1 VAFCFMGLGV
11 RILLERS
18 EGEMPTTTDYVSS
31 VSLLP
36 TVEFL
41 ELVAKKQWDSTVSY
55 GLGISTIVPM
65 FHSTTNSEWLCLNT
79 EAEFLNSPIGTVSIK
94 NPFAYTRPESSPV
107 YVGYN
112 DISIPSTKA
121 NKAKS
126 LYLFRIDEDGINEVI
141 TVSNYDKKDRNVTT
155 APPLDCFSR
164 ECMTWFSSD
173 VDWFTGFG
181 VSSQSLAS
189 FVVNDNGIILSKSS
203 DILAGVIPESVTT
216 VDYTNIQVVNTVS
229 TFTPWV
235 SIQLSTGVQYM
246 GSEDDKANI
255 LFLFSV
261 DKDDDSLVAF
271 AHGYT
276 APAKAF
282 TGYNGIETRVYFD
295 KDEIIII

>member
-1 VAFCFMGLGV
+1 MGLGV
-11 RILLERS
+11 RILLERL

-31 VSLLP
+31 VSMLP
-36 TVEFL
+36 TLEFL
-41 ELVAKKQWDSTVSY
+41 ELVAKKQWDSDVSY

-79 EAEFLNSPIGTVSIK
+79 EAEFLEAPIGTISIK

-107 YVGYN
+107 YIGYN
-112 DISIPSTKA
+112 DISIPSAKA

-126 LYLFRIDEDGINEVI
+126 LYLFRIDEDGKNEVI
-141 TVSNYDKKDRNVTT
+141 MVSNYDKKPDNVTT
-155 APPLDCFSR
+155 APPIDCFSR
-164 ECMTWFSSD
+164 ECLTWFSSD

-181 VSSQSLAS
+181 VTSQSLAS
-189 FVVNDNGIILSKSS
+189 FVVDDNGIILTKSS
-203 DILAGVIPESVTT
+203 DLLSGLITKSVTT

-235 SIQLSTGVQYM
+235 SMQLSTGVQFV
-246 GSEDDKANI
+246 GTEDDKANI

-261 DKDDDSLVAF
+261 DKDNDSLVAF

-276 APAKAF
+276 APVKNNMYYDRIILDVLF
-282 TGYNGIETRVYFD
+282 SD
-295 KDEIIII
+295 DEIVII

>member
-1 VAFCFMGLGV
+1 M
-11 RILLERS
+11 S
-18 EGEMPTTTDYVSS
+18 TTTDYVSS

-41 ELVAKKQWDSTVSY
+41 ELVAKKQWDSSVSY

-79 EAEFLNSPIGTVSIK
+79 EAEFLEAPIGTISIK

-112 DISIPSTKA
+112 DVSISSTKA

-126 LYLFRIDEDGINEVI
+126 LYLFRIDEDGKNEVI
-141 TVSNYDKKDRNVTT
+141 MVSNYDKKPDNVTT
-155 APPLDCFSR
+155 APPIDCFSR

-189 FVVNDNGIILSKSS
+189 FVVDDNGIILTKSS
-203 DILAGVIPESVTT
+203 DLLSGLITKSVTT

-235 SIQLSTGVQYM
+235 SMQLSTGVQYVR
-246 GSEDDKANI
+246 GDDDKANI

-276 APAKAF
+276 APQKSSL
-282 TGYNGIETRVYFD
+282 YYDRIEAEVYFD
-295 KDEIIII
+295 CDKTIII

>member
-1 VAFCFMGLGV
+1 
-11 RILLERS
+11 
-18 EGEMPTTTDYVSS
+18 MPTTTDYVSS

>member
-1 VAFCFMGLGV
+1 MGLGV

-107 YVGYN
+107 YIGYN
-112 DISIPSTKA
+112 DISIPSTKV

-126 LYLFRIDEDGINEVI
+126 LYLFRIDEDGKNEVI
-141 TVSNYDKKDRNVTT
+141 MVSNYDKKPDNVTT

-164 ECMTWFSSD
+164 ECLTWFSSD
-173 VDWFTGFG
+173 VDWFFGFG
-181 VSSQSLAS
+181 NMGSSFTELATS
-189 FVVNDNGIILSKSS
+189 DSIVITDKSS
-203 DILAGVIPESVTT
+203 DILLTVVNSSKIPPETIFADTPSETSPFVSVEIGTQ
-216 VDYTNIQVVNTVS
+216 VYYQASAPDYTNINSV
-229 TFTPWV
+229 
-235 SIQLSTGVQYM
+235 
-246 GSEDDKANI
+246 
-255 LFLFSV
+255 FLFSV
-261 DKDDDSLVAF
+261 NDKNDSVVAF
-271 AHGYT
+271 SSYYT
-276 APAKAF
+276 SPKSSIDYESLIVDVSWDS
-282 TGYNGIETRVYFD
+282 T
-295 KDEIIII
+295 EIIII

>member
-1 VAFCFMGLGV
+1 MGLGV

-31 VSLLP
+31 VSMLP
-36 TVEFL
+36 TLEFL
-41 ELVAKKQWDSTVSY
+41 ELVAKKQWDSDVSY

-65 FHSTTNSEWLCLNT
+65 FHSTTNSEWLCLNS
-79 EAEFLNSPIGTVSIK
+79 ESEFLESPKGTISIK

-107 YVGYN
+107 YIGYN
-112 DISIPSTKA
+112 DISIPSAKA

-126 LYLFRIDEDGINEVI
+126 LYLFRIDEDGKNEVI
-141 TVSNYDKKDRNVTT
+141 MVSNYDKKPDNVTT
-155 APPLDCFSR
+155 APPIDCFSR
-164 ECMTWFSSD
+164 ECLTWFSSD

-181 VSSQSLAS
+181 VTSQSLAS
-189 FVVNDNGIILSKSS
+189 FVVDDNGIILTKSS
-203 DILAGVIPESVTT
+203 DLLSGLITKSVTT

-235 SIQLSTGVQYM
+235 SMQLSTGVQFV
-246 GSEDDKANI
+246 GTEDDKANI

-261 DKDDDSLVAF
+261 DKDNDSLVAF

-276 APAKAF
+276 APVKNNMYYDRIILDVLF
-282 TGYNGIETRVYFD
+282 SD
-295 KDEIIII
+295 DEIVII

>member
-1 VAFCFMGLGV
+1 MGLGV

-31 VSLLP
+31 VSMLP
-36 TVEFL
+36 TLEFL

-79 EAEFLNSPIGTVSIK
+79 EAEFLEAPIGTISIK
-94 NPFAYTRPESSPV
+94 SPFGYTRPESSPV
-107 YVGYN
+107 YVSFN
-112 DISIPSTKA
+112 DSVKIDKNKV

-126 LYLFRIDEDGINEVI
+126 LFLFRIGEEQNEII
-141 TVSNYDKKDRNVTT
+141 TVSNYDKKDQNVTT

-189 FVVNDNGIILSKSS
+189 FVVNDDGIILSKSS
-203 DILAGVIPESVTT
+203 DILSGVISESVKT
-216 VDYTNIQVVNTVS
+216 VDYTNIQVLNTVS
-229 TFTPWV
+229 ELTPWV
-235 SIQLSTGVQYM
+235 SIQLSTGVQLT
-246 GSEDDKANI
+246 GDNEANI
-255 LFLFSV
+255 LFLYSV
-261 DKDDDSLVAF
+261 DKDGDSLVSF
-271 AHGYT
+271 AYGYT
-276 APAKAF
+276 APIS
-282 TGYNGIETRVYFD
+282 TVGYNMMITDVSFNSED
-295 KDEIIII
+295 IITL

>member
-1 VAFCFMGLGV
+1 M
-11 RILLERS
+11 S
-18 EGEMPTTTDYVSS
+18 TTTDYVSS

-36 TVEFL
+36 TIEFL
-41 ELVAKKQWDSTVSY
+41 ELVAKKQWDSSASY

-79 EAEFLNSPIGTVSIK
+79 EAEFLEAPTGTISIK

-112 DISIPSTKA
+112 DISIPSAKA

-126 LYLFRIDEDGINEVI
+126 LYLFRIDEDGKNEVI
-141 TVSNYDKKDRNVTT
+141 MVSNYDKKPDNVTS
-155 APPLDCFSR
+155 APPIDCFSR

-181 VSSQSLAS
+181 VTSQSLAS
-189 FVVNDNGIILSKSS
+189 FVVDDNGIILTKSS
-203 DILAGVIPESVTT
+203 DLLSGLITKSVTT

-235 SIQLSTGVQYM
+235 SMQLSTGVQYV
-246 GSEDDKANI
+246 GGDDNKANI

-261 DKDDDSLVAF
+261 DKDNDSLVAF

-276 APAKAF
+276 APIFLSPAYD
-282 TGYNGIETRVYFD
+282 TIETYIYFD
-295 KDEIIII
+295 SSEIIVV

>member
-1 VAFCFMGLGV
+1 MGLGV

-18 EGEMPTTTDYVSS
+18 GGEMPTTTDYVSS

-41 ELVAKKQWDSTVSY
+41 ELVGKKQWDSTVSY

-65 FHSTTNSEWLCLNT
+65 FHSTTNSEWLCLNS

>member
-1 VAFCFMGLGV
+1 M
-11 RILLERS
+11 S
-18 EGEMPTTTDYVSS
+18 TTTDYVSS

-36 TVEFL
+36 TIEFL
-41 ELVAKKQWDSTVSY
+41 ELVAKKQWDSSASY

-79 EAEFLNSPIGTVSIK
+79 EAEFLEAPIGTISIK

-112 DISIPSTKA
+112 DISIPSAKA

-126 LYLFRIDEDGINEVI
+126 LYLFRIDEDGKNEVI
-141 TVSNYDKKDRNVTT
+141 MVSNYDKKPDNVTS
-155 APPLDCFSR
+155 APPIDCFSR

-181 VSSQSLAS
+181 VTSQSLAS
-189 FVVNDNGIILSKSS
+189 FVVDDNGIILTKSS
-203 DILAGVIPESVTT
+203 DLLSGLITKSVTT
-216 VDYTNIQVVNTVS
+216 VDYTNIQVINTVS
-229 TFTPWV
+229 ELTPWV
-235 SIQLSTGVQYM
+235 SVQLSTGVQYM

-261 DKDDDSLVAF
+261 DKDNDSLVAF

-276 APAKAF
+276 APGKQGF
-282 TGYNGIETRVYFD
+282 LYDIIETQIYFD
-295 KDEIIII
+295 SSEIIVI

>member
-1 VAFCFMGLGV
+1 M
-11 RILLERS
+11 S
-18 EGEMPTTTDYVSS
+18 TTTDYVSS

-36 TVEFL
+36 TIEFL
-41 ELVAKKQWDSTVSY
+41 ELVAKKQWDSSASY

-79 EAEFLNSPIGTVSIK
+79 EAEFLEAPIGTISIK

-112 DISIPSTKA
+112 DSVKIDKNKI

-126 LYLFRIDEDGINEVI
+126 LFLFRIGDEQNEII
-141 TVSNYDKKDRNVTT
+141 TVSNYDKTDRNVTT

-181 VSSQSLAS
+181 VTSQSLAS
-189 FVVNDNGIILSKSS
+189 FVVDDNGIILTKSS
-203 DILAGVIPESVTT
+203 DLLSGLITKSVTT
-216 VDYTNIQVVNTVS
+216 VDYTNIQVINTVS
-229 TFTPWV
+229 ELTPWV
-235 SIQLSTGVQYM
+235 SVQLSTGVQYM

-261 DKDDDSLVAF
+261 DKDNDSLVAF

-276 APAKAF
+276 APGKQGF
-282 TGYNGIETRVYFD
+282 LYDIIETQIYFD
-295 KDEIIII
+295 SSEIIVI

>member
-1 VAFCFMGLGV
+1 MGLGV

-31 VSLLP
+31 VSMLP
-36 TVEFL
+36 TLEFL
-41 ELVAKKQWDSTVSY
+41 ELVAKKQWDSSASY

-79 EAEFLNSPIGTVSIK
+79 EAEFLEAPIGTISIK

-107 YVGYN
+107 YIGYN
-112 DISIPSTKA
+112 DISIPSAKA

-126 LYLFRIDEDGINEVI
+126 LYLFRIDEDGKNEVI
-141 TVSNYDKKDRNVTT
+141 MVSNYDKKPDNVTS
-155 APPLDCFSR
+155 APPIDCFSR

-181 VSSQSLAS
+181 VTSQSLAS
-189 FVVNDNGIILSKSS
+189 FVVDDNGIILTKSS
-203 DILAGVIPESVTT
+203 DLLSGLITKSVTT

-229 TFTPWV
+229 TSTPWV
-235 SIQLSTGVQYM
+235 SMQLSTGVQFV
-246 GSEDDKANI
+246 GTEDDKANI

-261 DKDDDSLVAF
+261 DKDNDSLVAF
-271 AHGYT
+271 AHGYA
-276 APAKAF
+276 APVKVRW
-282 TGYNGIETRVYFD
+282 GYDNIESQIYFD
-295 KDEIIII
+295 TSEIIII

>member
-1 VAFCFMGLGV
+1 V
-11 RILLERS
+11 S
-18 EGEMPTTTDYVSS
+18 TTTDYVSS

-36 TVEFL
+36 TIEFL
-41 ELVAKKQWDSTVSY
+41 ELVAKKQWDSSASY

-79 EAEFLNSPIGTVSIK
+79 EAEFLEAPIGTISIK

-112 DISIPSTKA
+112 DVSISSTKA

-126 LYLFRIDEDGINEVI
+126 LYLFRIDEDGKNEVI
-141 TVSNYDKKDRNVTT
+141 MVSNYDKKPDNVTS
-155 APPLDCFSR
+155 APPIDCFSR

-181 VSSQSLAS
+181 VTSQSLAS
-189 FVVNDNGIILSKSS
+189 FVVDDNGIISTKSS
-203 DILAGVIPESVTT
+203 DLLSGLITKSVTT

-235 SIQLSTGVQYM
+235 SMQLSTGVQYV
-246 GSEDDKANI
+246 GGDDNKANI

-261 DKDDDSLVAF
+261 DKDNDSLVAF

-276 APAKAF
+276 APIFLSPAYD
-282 TGYNGIETRVYFD
+282 TIETYIYFD
-295 KDEIIII
+295 SSEIIVV

>member
-1 VAFCFMGLGV
+1 MGLGV

-18 EGEMPTTTDYVSS
+18 EGEMSTNPSYVSS

-41 ELVAKKQWDSTVSY
+41 ELVAKKQWDSGVSY

-126 LYLFRIDEDGINEVI
+126 LYLFRIDEDGKNEVI
-141 TVSNYDKKDRNVTT
+141 MVSNYDKKPYNVTT

-164 ECMTWFSSD
+164 ECLTWFSSD

-181 VSSQSLAS
+181 SLSGSLSELIVDKNGVVTNKSEDVLNNLIIAS
-189 FVVNDNGIILSKSS
+189 TKPVNYT
-203 DILAGVIPESVTT
+203 DISFSTVTT
-216 VDYTNIQVVNTVS
+216 LSPFVAIKFASEVEYIKTESTSDY
-229 TFTPWV
+229 
-235 SIQLSTGVQYM
+235 
-246 GSEDDKANI
+246 NI
-255 LFLFSV
+255 LFLYNS
-261 DKDDDSLVAF
+261 DSLVAF
-271 AHGYT
+271 AGDVVSKNESFYSESLKT
-276 APAKAF
+276 K
-282 TGYNGIETRVYFD
+282 VYFD
-295 KDEIIII
+295 SQEIIII

>member
-1 VAFCFMGLGV
+1 MGLGV

-31 VSLLP
+31 VSMLP
-36 TVEFL
+36 TLEFL
-41 ELVAKKQWDSTVSY
+41 ELVAKKQWDSSASY

-79 EAEFLNSPIGTVSIK
+79 EAEFLEAPIGTISIK

-107 YVGYN
+107 YIGYN
-112 DISIPSTKA
+112 DISIPSAKA

-126 LYLFRIDEDGINEVI
+126 LYLFRIDEDGKNEVI
-141 TVSNYDKKDRNVTT
+141 MVSNYDKKPDNVTS
-155 APPLDCFSR
+155 APPIDCFSR

-181 VSSQSLAS
+181 VTSQSLAS
-189 FVVNDNGIILSKSS
+189 FVVDDNGIILTKSS
-203 DILAGVIPESVTT
+203 DLLSGLITKSVTT

-235 SIQLSTGVQYM
+235 SMQLSTGVQYV
-246 GSEDDKANI
+246 GGDDNKANI

-261 DKDDDSLVAF
+261 DKDNDSLVAF

-276 APAKAF
+276 APIFLSPAYD
-282 TGYNGIETRVYFD
+282 TIETYIYFD
-295 KDEIIII
+295 SSEIIVV

>member
-1 VAFCFMGLGV
+1 MGLGV

-31 VSLLP
+31 VSMLP

-107 YVGYN
+107 YIGYN
-112 DISIPSTKA
+112 DISIPSAKV

-155 APPLDCFSR
+155 APPIDCFSR

-181 VSSQSLAS
+181 QMPASLPVL
-189 FVVNDNGIILSKSS
+189 VVDGNGVLLSKSD
-203 DILAGVIPESVTT
+203 DIMAGLIDKSSVQIGVTS
-216 VDYTNIQVVNTVS
+216 IQVINTVS
-229 TFTPWV
+229 ELSPYVVIEFT
-235 SIQLSTGVQYM
+235 TGVGY
-246 GSEDDKANI
+246 STEITSPTSPDT

-261 DKDDDSLVAF
+261 NKDNDSVVAF
-271 AHGYT
+271 AYD
-276 APAKAF
+276 
-282 TGYNGIETRVYFD
+282 YNASSTTPDNLGFSSLTTQIYFD
-295 KDEIIII
+295 SKETIII

>member
-1 VAFCFMGLGV
+1 MGLGV

-31 VSLLP
+31 VSMLP
-36 TVEFL
+36 TLEFL
-41 ELVAKKQWDSTVSY
+41 ELVAKKQWDSDVSY

-65 FHSTTNSEWLCLNT
+65 FHSTTNSEWLCLNS
-79 EAEFLNSPIGTVSIK
+79 ESEFLESPKGTISIK

-107 YVGYN
+107 YIGYN
-112 DISIPSTKA
+112 DISIPSAKA

-126 LYLFRIDEDGINEVI
+126 LYLFRIDEDGKNEVI
-141 TVSNYDKKDRNVTT
+141 MVSNYDKKDQNVTT
-155 APPLDCFSR
+155 APPIDCFSR
-164 ECMTWFSSD
+164 ECMTWFSTD

-181 VSSQSLAS
+181 VTSQSLAS
-189 FVVNDNGIILSKSS
+189 FVVDDNGIILTKSS
-203 DILAGVIPESVTT
+203 DLLSGLITKSVTT

-235 SIQLSTGVQYM
+235 SMQLSTGVQFV
-246 GSEDDKANI
+246 GTEDDKANI

-261 DKDDDSLVAF
+261 DKDNDSLVAF

-276 APAKAF
+276 APVKNNMYYDRIILDVLF
-282 TGYNGIETRVYFD
+282 SD
-295 KDEIIII
+295 DEIVII

>member
-1 VAFCFMGLGV
+1 MGLGV

-31 VSLLP
+31 VSMLP
-36 TVEFL
+36 TIEFL

-65 FHSTTNSEWLCLNT
+65 FHSTTNSEWLCLNS
-79 EAEFLNSPIGTVSIK
+79 ESEFLESPKGTISIK

-107 YVGYN
+107 YIGYN
-112 DISIPSTKA
+112 DISIPSAKA

-126 LYLFRIDEDGINEVI
+126 LYLFRIDEDGKNEVI
-141 TVSNYDKKDRNVTT
+141 MVSNYDKKPDNITS
-155 APPLDCFSR
+155 APPIDCFSR
-164 ECMTWFSSD
+164 ECLTWFSSD
-173 VDWFTGFG
+173 VDWFIGFG

-189 FVVNDNGIILSKSS
+189 FVVDDNGIILSKSG
-203 DILAGVIPESVTT
+203 DILSGVISKSVTT

-235 SIQLSTGVQYM
+235 SMQLSTGIQYL
-246 GSEDDKANI
+246 GAEEDKANI

-261 DKDDDSLVAF
+261 DKNDDSLVAF

-276 APAKAF
+276 SP
-282 TGYNGIETRVYFD
+282 TVQSYD
-295 KDEIIII
+295 KIVTDVSFNSGIIII

>member
-1 VAFCFMGLGV
+1 MGLGV

-31 VSLLP
+31 VSMLP

-41 ELVAKKQWDSTVSY
+41 ELVAKKQWDSTVGY

-79 EAEFLNSPIGTVSIK
+79 EAEFLNSPIETVSIK

-107 YVGYN
+107 YVSYS
-112 DISIPSTKA
+112 DISIPSAKA

-189 FVVNDNGIILSKSS
+189 FVVDDNGIILTKSS
-203 DILAGVIPESVTT
+203 DILSGVIPESVTT

-282 TGYNGIETRVYFD
+282 TGYNGIETQVYFD

>member
-1 VAFCFMGLGV
+1 MGLGV

-107 YVGYN
+107 YVSYS
-112 DISIPSTKA
+112 DISIPSAKA

-141 TVSNYDKKDRNVTT
+141 MVSNYDKKDRNVTT

-164 ECMTWFSSD
+164 ECMTWFSSN

-189 FVVNDNGIILSKSS
+189 FVVDDNGIILTKSS

-216 VDYTNIQVVNTVS
+216 VDYTNIQVLNTVS
-229 TFTPWV
+229 ELTPWV

-255 LFLFSV
+255 LFLYSV
-261 DKDDDSLVAF
+261 DKDNDSLVAF

-276 APAKAF
+276 APIS
-282 TGYNGIETRVYFD
+282 TVDYNMMITDISFNSEDT
-295 KDEIIII
+295 ITL